1 MSDWIE
7 EISSACTGH
16 RAFFEWLVENMRPS
30 TIVELGVDRGYSTFV
45 FAEALAKNNQK
56 YSINLV
62 SAVYGIDWFE
72 GDASSGY
79 RNTLDEVNEN
89 IQKHNLQH
97 IKIIKG
103 DFNEIAKAW
112 SRGIDILFID
122 GSHDY
127 ESVKRDFE
135 NWSQFVKP
143 NGIILMHDIDVPN
156 FCVRKYYEQ
165 ITGYMKL
172 EFNHSYGL
180 GILTRDIELHRRIK
194 IIVEL
199 IKKIIK

>member
-1 MSDWIE
+1 M
-7 EISSACTGH
+7 
-16 RAFFEWLVENMRPS
+16 
-30 TIVELGVDRGYSTFV
+30 
-45 FAEALAKNNQK
+45 
-56 YSINLV
+56 
-62 SAVYGIDWFE
+62 
-72 GDASSGY
+72 SSGY

-156 FCVRKYYEQ
+156 FGVRKYYDQ

-199 IKKIIK
+199 IKNSLSNLYLDVDANA